1 MSASRGPAINL
12 ARRPF
17 RNNTVHYVVFISCF
31 VLLVAASVYNVYD
44 YASTGGEISRL
55 DEELGDRTGRYRGL
69 GDEVEKMKA
78 DVARLDLTT
87 LNTKSNFANGLILSR
102 LFSWSALFDRIEE
115 LIPPDVKIRS
125 IRPSISPK
133 GIEIQIDGMAR
144 TPPALYEFETA
155 LDGSNFFT
163 GVYPVSESTRESKTE
178 LNFDLMMNYI
188 PSGRISREPVAPG
201 TPMAGLPQPDQAVV
215 TTEGQAA
222 ASPTGGSVTTEA
234 APDTATGAPAAP
246 VVPTVTAGLQGV
258 AVAVEPEEPE
268 AVDAGQAAP
277 APVSRRPAPEMTN
290 KEFLDA
296 FGKDRLMQ
304 ARGKFGV
311 RPPSEHAEMNNA
323 DFIQKFGLERFMQA
337 RGHLNRAAQITSV
350 TAVDPNTGAPK

>member
-1 MSASRGPAINL
+1 MSTSRVPAINL

-44 YASTGGEISRL
+44 YAKTGGEISRL
-55 DEELGDRTGRYRGL
+55 GEELGDRTGRYRGL

-78 DVARLDLTT
+78 DVTRLDLTT

-144 TPPALYEFETA
+144 TPKALYEFETA

-188 PSGRISREPVAPG
+188 PAGRISREPAAPA
-201 TPMAGLPQPDQAVV
+201 TPMAGLLRPDPAVASP
-215 TTEGQAA
+215 EGQAA
-222 ASPTGGSVTTEA
+222 AGPTGASVTTEV
-234 APDTATGAPAAP
+234 PAG
-246 VVPTVTAGLQGV
+246 TAGSTDAAGPQGI
-258 AVAVEPEEPE
+258 AVSGDPEEPAAE
-268 AVDAGQAAP
+268 DAGQAAP
-277 APVSRRPAPEMTN
+277 VPRKMGPEMTN

-296 FGKDRLMQ
+296 FGKDRFIR

-311 RPPSEHAEMNNA
+311 RPPIEHPELNNA
-323 DFIQKFGLERFMQA
+323 DFIQMFDLDAFLKA
-337 RGHLNRAAQITSV
+337 RGHLDRAAQITPA